1 MVTRLG
7 SADSR
12 RHYATTPRLIEMLDA
27 IFQAFRRRSPM
38 ALPEFV
44 LYADGG
50 SPEGDEAVRGSLA
63 ELRQELRSRGVPF
76 AAVRQSALVGPTD
89 GGSPMVRALRVV
101 QALGGKPARSGS
113 EPYVEPHAWRG
124 GRRQYGQYTFPRSE
138 LLLAIEN
145 VVREAG
151 PDAEPDELLH
161 GLNRTGWRPGGI
173 QWTARL
179 RDAATDASRTVPA
192 LLIAV
197 VAVLITDKPWYVT
210 LLFLAVVMAA
220 LLALS
225 ILPGRAPVF
234 LGLRREVR
242 WFLSTTY
249 LNQGPRADR
258 GEGLTWRLLRLWP
271 PGAVRQRVAAVAR
284 DIQDGGLLDEHRT
297 GSGDEDAQRRHLQ
310 LRVHALREDL
320 RDAHRA
326 WSLDLRGRKRPTP
339 PVLVLPDATP
349 DNGLIELVRAI
360 SDIRS
365 IRSEL
370 DPLLVIAAVRH
381 EDIALL
387 QRSYAAE
394 PAASH
399 FNGSG
404 ADLPAWYASWN
415 RARRVSQS
423 PSLEGRTLPW
433 VLRVPLPEGLLLHP
447 DLGVGSPRRSRLSTG
462 RPRWTWLWSLPALA
476 LVLVAT
482 GLGLGVRDHRLT
494 SQYCSSDLR
503 GANQDTR
510 RVETPGGKGPE
521 CVGVATGGV
530 TFPVARQLQELIREE
545 NESIGNSGY
554 VTLVYAGP
562 LSGPDPEGKNDDQ
575 LVKGFEELRGAYI
588 AQHANNA
595 SQPVKLRLLVANGGT
610 DMASQAAMAE
620 RIVDVARRDRT
631 IVGVVGI
638 GRDMTDTDKVLETLR
653 QAELPVVSGT
663 NSGTWLLDKPNF
675 FNLAATDQWQVRQL
689 RLLAK
694 QLRAPGTHGYG
705 TAGRAVVL
713 GRSPVTHDRYTREQM
728 DHGAR
733 MLTDVGYRV
742 DRLERYELSNG
753 RPVLGRQVDQICQEG
768 EVPRVVYFAGR
779 TEDVNALM
787 DGITSEPGC
796 NGKQIAVLAGDD
808 LSQAGFDSERSS
820 VAANVTLYH
829 LVLTA
834 PGTKNQGTIF
844 VNNLR
849 KLGPEQE
856 KIIGLSA
863 ATPQTDSALSDGQT
877 MLMHDAT
884 EVLYR
889 AATGDGQPRGRAEA
903 WSGLLRTN
911 IDNLATGRIDFTAV
925 TQDNARDQ
933 GLEPGTRDNYAISL
947 VRVANTGGAHYDRT
961 VLCSRRAGD
970 RRPLTEKECD
980 VHRKAPSSPQPRP

>member
-1 MVTRLG
+1 MVTRPG

-12 RHYATTPRLIEMLDA
+12 RHYATTPHLIEMLDA

-44 LYADGG
+44 LYAEGG
-50 SPEGDEAVRGSLA
+50 SREGDEAARGSLA
-63 ELRQELRSRGVPF
+63 ELRQELRARGVPF
-76 AAVRQSALVGPTD
+76 ASVRQSALVDPTD

-101 QALGGKPARSGS
+101 QALGGRPADSGS

-124 GRRQYGQYTFPRSE
+124 SRRQYGQYIFPRSE
-138 LLLAIEN
+138 LLLAIES
-145 VVREAG
+145 VVRELG

-161 GLNRTGWRPGGI
+161 GLNRTGWRPGGV

-179 RDAATDASRTVPA
+179 RDAATDASKTVPA

-210 LLFLAVVMAA
+210 LLFLAVMMAA

-271 PGAVRQRVAAVAR
+271 PGPVRQRVAAVAR
-284 DIQDGGLLDEHRT
+284 DIQDGALLDEHRA

-326 WSLDLRGRKRPTP
+326 WSRDLRGRKRPTP
-339 PVLVLPDATP
+339 PVLVLPDATA
-349 DNGLIELVRAI
+349 DNGLIELLRAI

-370 DPLLVIAAVRH
+370 DPLLVVAAVRH
-381 EDIALL
+381 EDIGLL
-387 QRSYAAE
+387 ERSYAAE
-394 PAASH
+394 PAANH
-399 FNGSG
+399 LAGPG
-404 ADLPAWYASWN
+404 AGLPAWYANWN

-447 DLGVGSPRRSRLSTG
+447 DLGVSTVRRSRLSTG

-476 LVLVAT
+476 LVLAAS
-482 GLGLGVRDHRLT
+482 GLGLGVRDQRLR
-494 SQYCSSDLR
+494 SEYCSSDLR

-510 RVETPGGKGPE
+510 RVESLSGKGSE

-530 TFPVARQLQELIREE
+530 TFPVARQLQELIHKE
-545 NESIGNSGY
+545 NEAINGSDH

-562 LSGPDPEGKNDDQ
+562 LSGPDAEGKNGQ
-575 LVKGFEELRGAYI
+575 LVKGMEELRGAYI
-588 AQHANNA
+588 AQHANNR
-595 SQPVKLRLLVANGGT
+595 SQPVKLRLLVANGGS
-610 DMASQAAMAE
+610 DMGSQVEMAK
-620 RIVDVARRDRT
+620 RIVEVARRDRT
-631 IVGVVGI
+631 VVGVVGV
-638 GRDMTDTDKVLETLR
+638 GRDMTDTNQVLEKLR
-653 QAELPVVSGT
+653 EAELPVVSGT

-689 RLLAK
+689 KLIAQ
-694 QLRAPGTHGYG
+694 QLRAPGSHGYG

-713 GRSPVTHDRYTREQM
+713 GRNPETHDRYTREQM
-728 DHGAR
+728 DHGGR
-733 MLTDVGYRV
+733 MLTEVGYRV
-742 DRLERYELSNG
+742 DRLPQYGLSNG
-753 RPVLGRQVDQICQEG
+753 RPVLGRQVSQICQEG

-779 TEDVNALM
+779 TEDINALM

-796 NGKQIAVLAGDD
+796 NGKRIALLAGDD

-856 KIIGLSA
+856 KILGLSA
-863 ATPQTDSALSDGQT
+863 DTPQTDSVFNDGQT

-889 AATGDGQPRGRAEA
+889 AATGDGRPRGRAEA

-911 IDNLATGRIDFTAV
+911 IDNLATGRIDFTAA
-925 TQDNARDQ
+925 THDNAHDQ

-970 RRPLTEKECD
+970 RRPLTERECD
-980 VHRKAPSSPQPRP
+980 ADRRTAPSP

>member
-1 MVTRLG
+1 MATGPG
-7 SADSR
+7 SDDSR
-12 RHYATTPRLIEMLDA
+12 RHYATTPHLVEMLEA

-38 ALPEFV
+38 ALPELV
-44 LYADGG
+44 LHTEGG
-50 SPEGDEAVRGSLA
+50 SHEGDAAVRGSLA
-63 ELRQELRSRGVPF
+63 ELLQELRARGVPF
-76 AAVRQSALVGPTD
+76 ASVRQSALVDATD

-101 QALGGKPARSGS
+101 QALGGKPAGSGN

-124 GRRQYGQYTFPRSE
+124 GRRQYGQYEFPRSE
-138 LLLAIEN
+138 LLLAIES
-145 VVREAG
+145 VVRELG

-161 GLNRTGWRPGGI
+161 GLNRTGWRPGGV

-179 RDAATDASRTVPA
+179 RDAVTDASRTVPA

-210 LLFLAVVMAA
+210 LLFLALVMTA

-271 PGAVRQRVAAVAR
+271 PGPVRQRVAAVAR
-284 DIQDGGLLDEHRT
+284 DIQDGALLDEHRA

-339 PVLVLPDATP
+339 PVLVLPDATA
-349 DNGLIELVRAI
+349 DNGLIELLRAV

-370 DPLLVIAAVRH
+370 DPLLVVAAVRH
-381 EDIALL
+381 EDIGLL
-387 QRSYAAE
+387 ERSYSAE
-394 PAASH
+394 PAARH
-399 FNGSG
+399 LTGSA
-404 ADLPAWYASWN
+404 ADLPAWYAGWN

-423 PSLEGRTLPW
+423 PSLEGSTLPW

-447 DLGVGSPRRSRLSTG
+447 DLGVSTLRRSRLSTG

-476 LVLVAT
+476 LVLAAA
-482 GLGLGVRDHRLT
+482 GLGLGVRDHRL
-494 SQYCSSDLR
+494 SSEYCSSDLS

-510 RVETPGGKGPE
+510 RVASPSGHGSE

-530 TFPVARQLQELIREE
+530 TFPVARRLQELIHKE
-545 NESIGNSGY
+545 NEAITGTNY

-562 LSGPDPEGKNDDQ
+562 LSGPDAEGKSDE

-595 SQPVKLRLLVANGGT
+595 SQPVKLRLLVANGGS
-610 DMASQAAMAE
+610 DMAGQVEMAD

-631 IVGVVGI
+631 VVGVVGV
-638 GRDMTDTDKVLETLR
+638 GRDMTDTDQVLEKLR

-675 FNLAATDQWQVRQL
+675 FNLAATDEWQVRQL
-689 RLLAK
+689 KLLAE
-694 QLRAPGTHGYG
+694 QLRAPGSHGYG

-713 GRSPVTHDRYTREQM
+713 GRNPGSTRDRYTREQM
-728 DHGAR
+728 DHGGR

-742 DRLERYELSNG
+742 DRLERYKLSNG
-753 RPVLGRQVDQICQEG
+753 RPVLGRQVSQICQEG

-779 TEDVNALM
+779 TEDINALM

-796 NGKQIAVLAGDD
+796 NGKRIALLAGDD
-808 LSQAGFDSERSS
+808 LSQAGFDTDRSS

-834 PGTKNQGTIF
+834 PGTKDQGTIF

-856 KIIGLSA
+856 KILGLSA
-863 ATPQTDSALSDGQT
+863 STPQTDRAFNDGQT

-889 AATGDGQPRGRAEA
+889 AAAGGGEARGRAEA
-903 WSGLLRTN
+903 WSGLLRTD
-911 IDNLATGRIDFTAV
+911 IDNLATGRIDFTAA
-925 TQDNARDQ
+925 THDDAREQ

-970 RRPLTEKECD
+970 RRPLTQRECD
-980 VHRKAPSSPQPRP
+980 ADRRAP